1 MQRHGQRS
9 HEQHEHGHEH
19 GHSHVA
25 EDMLSVE
32 EAYERIMASFG
43 PLEAEERP
51 LLETL
56 GQVLT
61 ANITSP
67 LDLPPMTNSAMD
79 GYAVRGEDIRGA
91 SPDSPRELPVI
102 GLMPPA
108 RSLLRPWIPEQ
119 PYES

>member
-43 PLEAEERP
+43 LWRQRKDPCW
-51 LLETL
+51 
-56 GQVLT
+56 
-61 ANITSP
+61 
-67 LDLPPMTNSAMD
+67 
-79 GYAVRGEDIRGA
+79 
-91 SPDSPRELPVI
+91 
-102 GLMPPA
+102 
-108 RSLLRPWIPEQ
+108 RPWARG
-119 PYES
+119 